1 MIHRTRPEWGFWSN
15 VIFGWVILLDAL
27 VSILTLGF
35 YSGGNQ
41 LNYARWR
48 TMRRFQML
56 KKLAKGS

>member
-1 MIHRTRPEWGFWSN
+1 MIRRTSNVWGFWSN

-35 YSGGNQ
+35 FSGGNQ

-48 TMRRFQML
+48 TKQRFQML
-56 KKLAKGS
+56 KKLARRH